1 MLEILSVPLMSVI
14 YFFCVS
20 LLALHKNFHWILDIM
35 HKKLYKYFK
44 GYFSCAFT
52 PAVWTVCVLSW
63 SPSVELHSIS
73 IYHDL
78 QSLPSLCYI
87 PAAVYCV
94 LFFRFFSAL
103 LCLIPRSLTS
113 LHPRSSPG
121 VNYVWNLGLTSPR
134 LSFSRY
140 LSVSQLL
147 GSFRLL
153 TFVSSD
159 PYNCQ

>member
-1 MLEILSVPLMSVI
+1 MLEILSVSPMSVI

-44 GYFSCAFT
+44 GYFSCALT

-78 QSLPSLCYI
+78 QSLPSLYYI
-87 PAAVYCV
+87 PAAVSTM
-94 LFFRFFSAL
+94 FFSLDSFLLFCVWFLGVSHLCIHGVAL
-103 LCLIPRSLTS
+103 EYIMYGIWGSLPWDCLFLDISAFL
-113 LHPRSSPG
+113 
-121 VNYVWNLGLTSPR
+121 NYLAA
-134 LSFSRY
+134 
-140 LSVSQLL
+140 
-147 GSFRLL
+147 
-153 TFVSSD
+153 SD
-159 PYNCQ
+159 S